1 MDSNELSFEEALARL
16 EDVVGLLE
24 SGELPVEELVSQ
36 FEQGTT
42 LVQRCRLMLDTAQ
55 ARVSRLV
62 RELDLDPVT
71 SVLLEVDEEL

>member
-24 SGELPVEELVSQ
+24 SGELPVEDLVSQ

>member
-1 MDSNELSFEEALARL
+1 MDPNELSFEDALARL

-24 SGELPVEELVSQ
+24 SGELPVEDLVSQ

-55 ARVSRLV
+55 ARVSVLV

-71 SVLLEVDEEL
+71 SVLLEDDEEL

>member
-1 MDSNELSFEEALARL
+1 MDPNELSFEDALARL

-24 SGELPVEELVSQ
+24 SGELPVEDLVSQ

-55 ARVSRLV
+55 ARVSMLV

-71 SVLLEVDEEL
+71 SVLLEDDEEL

>member
-24 SGELPVEELVSQ
+24 SGELPVEDLVSQ

-71 SVLLEVDEEL
+71 SVLLEVDE